1 MWIGKISVSGR
12 SRKVGNSCS
21 ITEKNECNYSPTVL
35 RVRLGSFSEAR
46 RKSLSVRFVPKA
58 EVNLWILNVGYGES
72 RRSDIIDQGLQ
83 CALSGPLK
91 HVGFLC
97 GELLA

>member
-35 RVRLGSFSEAR
+35 GVRLGSFFAAHH
-46 RKSLSVRFVPKA
+46 KFLGVCNVP
-58 EVNLWILNVGYGES
+58 
-72 RRSDIIDQGLQ
+72 
-83 CALSGPLK
+83 
-91 HVGFLC
+91 
-97 GELLA
+97 